1 MIKRYCKN
9 VNSTPEVRSIVFSL
23 LQMVHMLLNTPVS
36 VPATV
41 QCEESGSALMH
52 VYLFDNGKL
61 AERVSP
67 MLNYLIMNS
76 TDDSKIDSWVSL
88 FSKSLHETH
97 RMERLVSVL
106 DTTTNKDVA
115 WCLLYFINL
124 AIQKHDSLFKRNAVG
139 EREANES

>member
-1 MIKRYCKN
+1 MIKRYCTN
-9 VNSTPEVRSIVFSL
+9 FDSTPEVRSIVFSL

-36 VPATV
+36 EPTTV

-61 AERVSP
+61 AECVSP
-67 MLNYLIMNS
+67 MLNYLIMHIK
-76 TDDSKIDSWVSL
+76 DDSKIDSWVSL

-106 DTTTNKDVA
+106 DTTMNKDVA
-115 WCLLYFINL
+115 FYLFYFINL
-124 AIQKHDSLFKRNAVG
+124 AIQSHLTLFKRNAVS
-139 EREANES
+139 EQEANES